1 LHFNLI
7 CTTMTQKHEQ
17 LLNSI
22 LSWAQ
27 SNDDIRAMLLTSSLV
42 NPVAPVD
49 ELSDLDIE
57 FVVQDL
63 PAFLQD
69 DSWLASFGDVIAV
82 IVENE
87 DVFDGIHAMRM
98 VFYEDYSKVDFKL
111 FSIPNFLEEAAKP
124 ELPEDWDV
132 GYKILIDKDGLTAN
146 MHPPTYEATRIKKP
160 SNERFQVKMLDFWWD
175 MVYVA
180 KCLLRDELFYAKY
193 VSEEVMRFN
202 NLQVILEWYIGMQHD
217 WKITTN
223 KKGRL
228 FKKYLSPEMWQKAE
242 ATFSGSDIEDNW
254 RALFAYVDLGSEI
267 GPLIAKELEYEYP
280 IALEQKIRT
289 CLHEMKERPTL

>member
-1 LHFNLI
+1 
-7 CTTMTQKHEQ
+7 MTDKHQQ
-17 LLNSI
+17 LLTNI
-22 LSWAQ
+22 FSWAR
-27 SNDDIRAMLLTSSLV
+27 SSDDIRVMLLTSSLV
-42 NPVAPVD
+42 NPSAPVD

-57 FVVQDL
+57 FVVKDL
-63 PAFLQD
+63 PAFLKD
-69 DSWLASFGDVIAV
+69 DSWLANFGDIIAV

-87 DVFDGIHAMRM
+87 AAFDGIHAMRM

-111 FSIPNFLEEAAKP
+111 FSIPNFLAEATKP
-124 ELPEDWDV
+124 ALPEDWDV
-132 GYKILIDKDGLTAN
+132 GYKVLIDKDGLTAN
-146 MHPPTYEATRIKKP
+146 MLPPSYEATLIKKP
-160 SNERFQVKMLDFWWD
+160 SNETFQLKMLDFWWD
-175 MVYVA
+175 MIYVA
-180 KCLLRDELFYAKY
+180 KGLLRDELFYAKY

-202 NLQVILEWYIGMQHD
+202 NLQAILEWYIGLQHD

-228 FKKYLSPEMWQKAE
+228 FKQCLSPEMWKKVE

-267 GPLIAKELEYEYP
+267 GPLIAKQLGYEYP

-289 CLHEMKERPTL
+289 CLHKMKARPIGKKD